1 MKQLHPTLQSQRAQ
15 LVILLALTLLAF
27 GNTLFHQFVYDD
39 VSTVV
44 NNTFIT
50 SVENLPK
57 LFTHEYFL
65 ENIELSYRPVVTLSY
80 FWDFFMWQKSPTG
93 FHLTNVLL
101 HLLNA
106 VLVFVLLRRF
116 FGASLVSLYGAL
128 VFSLHPVTTETVN
141 LVSYREDLLATLFFL
156 GALISYMKARRAE
169 RHWQKWAV
177 LSFICAPL
185 AYFSKESA
193 AALVP
198 VLLLLEIATPKK
210 PPPEDHVSPMHKTVA
225 SLARR
230 ATLLAAHAALFAGY
244 LLVRFVL
251 MTNPDAGRTAMFA
264 PTLLLTGANFLRFF
278 AYYCYLLIYPV
289 RLCAD
294 YHFVPILLLRH
305 PVIIASAVFLLLYVT
320 IAVIARWRAPL
331 AFFCLGWILLT
342 LLPVSNLVPLRN
354 PVAERYLY
362 LPLIGFALLLAWIV
376 NRLLQGAAAP
386 STWHAL
392 ARRLIAIICL
402 AQILAYFTLTVWRNT
417 VWGNEEVLWGTTLAC
432 EPRSA
437 TALNNL
443 GLIYVRR
450 GDLARART
458 VLEHAQQ
465 IDPSDAKVWNNLG
478 VLYAQSGNPAAALQS
493 FQIALGL
500 NPRSASAHYN
510 LARLYAGMKPPDY
523 ERAWEHLAVAKR
535 HGYAVPLEFEA
546 SLRQSLK
553 LPAP

>member
-1 MKQLHPTLQSQRAQ
+1 MKQLYPTLQSQRAQ
-15 LVILLALTLLAF
+15 IVVLLALTLLAF

-39 VSTVV
+39 ASTVV
-44 NNTFIT
+44 NNAFIA
-50 SVENLPK
+50 SAENLPK
-57 LFTHEYFL
+57 IFTPDYFVQ
-65 ENIELSYRPVVTLSY
+65 NIELSYRPVVTLSY
-80 FWDFFMWQKSPTG
+80 FWDFLMWEKSPTG

-106 VLVFVLLRRF
+106 VLVFMLLRRF
-116 FGASLVSLYGAL
+116 FGASLVALYGAL

-141 LVSYREDLLATLFFL
+141 LVSYREDLLATAFFL
-156 GALISYMKARRAE
+156 VALLGYMKARRAQ
-169 RHWQKWAV
+169 RHWQTWAL
-177 LSFICAPL
+177 LSLLCAPL

-210 PPPEDHVSPMHKTVA
+210 PPLHETA
-225 SLARR
+225 ARR
-230 ATLLAAHAALFAGY
+230 TFLIAAHAALFAGY

-251 MTNPDAGRTAMFA
+251 MTNPDAGRTPTFA

-305 PVIIASAVFLLLYVT
+305 PAIIASAVFLLFYVT
-320 IAVIARWRAPL
+320 SAVIARWRAPL
-331 AFFCLGWILLT
+331 AFFSLGWILLT

-362 LPLIGFALLLAWIV
+362 LPLVGFALLLAWVV
-376 NRLLQGAAAP
+376 NRLLQSAAAP

-392 ARRLIAIICL
+392 ARHVIAVICL
-402 AQILAYFTLTVWRNT
+402 AQLLAYFTLTVWRNT
-417 VWGNEEVLWGTTLAC
+417 IWGNEEVLWGATLAC

-478 VLYAQSGNPAAALQS
+478 VLYAQSGNPREALQS

-523 ERAWEHLAVAKR
+523 QRAWEHLALAKR
-535 HGYAVPLEFEA
+535 HGYAVPPEFEA
-546 SLRQSLK
+546 SLRNSLQ
-553 LPAP
+553 PSTP